1 MAIFTL
7 RERMIFLA
15 DVADEM
21 LNEKGR
27 AKFYAAFYWRLDPG
41 GNITLAIMERAEKQ
55 LAEMIQNRQY
65 RK

>member
-15 DVADEM
+15 DVAGSL
-21 LNEKGR
+21 LNTKGR
-27 AKFYAAFYWRLDPG
+27 AKFFESFYWRLDPG

-55 LAEMIQNRQY
+55 LAELIQNSDY

>member
-15 DVADEM
+15 DVAGSL
-21 LNEKGR
+21 LNTKGR
-27 AKFYAAFYWRLDPG
+27 AKFFESFYWWLDPG
-41 GNITLAIMERAEKQ
+41 ENITLAIMERAEKQ
-55 LAEMIQNRQY
+55 LAELIQNDGY